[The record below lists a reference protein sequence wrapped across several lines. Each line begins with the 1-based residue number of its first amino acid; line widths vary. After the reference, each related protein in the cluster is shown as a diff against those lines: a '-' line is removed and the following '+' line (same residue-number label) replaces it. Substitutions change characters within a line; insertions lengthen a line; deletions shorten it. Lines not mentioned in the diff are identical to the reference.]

1 MKPMSDTAEIEGI
14 IDDVKEAIRWKPI
27 LPLLKATREASGAAK
42 FAAVRDAV
50 VFFCKNVGIDP
61 WQSKVFVSFAVL
73 VDLSTTDPRV
83 LAMLEELLPPKR

>member
-1 MKPMSDTAEIEGI
+1 MKWGAL
-14 IDDVKEAIRWKPI
+14 AR
-27 LPLLKATREASGAAK
+27 RESAVLK